1 MARGQQPMKGFRPG
15 KEPPQL
21 KKQRAKQQLG
31 ELSGTQERLVELF
44 AERTPEESR
53 ALIDRW
59 LMVLLGFTIA
69 LGVAAAVLTLW
80 STIAAV
86 VVGVLAVVFLVL
98 WWRLKG
104 QRDAFVRM
112 AETVAGRKGRRKKK

>member
-1 MARGQQPMKGFRPG
+1 MARGQRPMKGFRPG

-21 KKQRAKQQLG
+21 KKQRAKQQFG

-53 ALIDRW
+53 SLIDRW
-59 LMVLLGFTIA
+59 LLVLLIVTLA
-69 LGVAAAVLTLW
+69 LFAGAGVLVLW

-86 VVGVLAVVFLVL
+86 VVGILAGVFLFL
-98 WWRLKG
+98 WWRLKR
-104 QRDAFVRM
+104 QRDDYVQM
-112 AETVAGRKGRRKKK
+112 AETVAGRKGRKRK

>member
-1 MARGQQPMKGFRPG
+1 MARGQRPMKGFRPG

-21 KKQRAKQQLG
+21 KKQRAKQQFG

-59 LMVLLGFTIA
+59 LMILLAFTVV
-69 LGVAAAVLTLW
+69 LGVAAGVLTLW

-86 VVGVLAVVFLVL
+86 VVGVIAVVFLVL

-104 QRDAFVRM
+104 QRDAFVQM

>member
-1 MARGQQPMKGFRPG
+1 MARGQRPMKGFRPG

-21 KKQRAKQQLG
+21 KKQRAKQQFG

-59 LMVLLGFTIA
+59 LMILLAFTIV
-69 LGVAAAVLTLW
+69 LGVAAGVLTLW

-86 VVGVLAVVFLVL
+86 VVGVIAVVFLVL

-104 QRDAFVRM
+104 QRDAFVQM